1 MLYVKMQHDL
11 RSRRVI
17 VFFKGKKIL
26 VIGGTGTVGRNVIK
40 HLQMQNPKLIKVFS
54 RDEYRQH
61 LLKNELGNNDQIQY
75 IIGDVR
81 NYDRLESAMQGID
94 YVFHLAA
101 MKHVPACE
109 ANPFEAVLTNI
120 IGTKNV
126 IHAAIKNK
134 VKKMVYTSTDKAISP
149 TNTYGATKL
158 IAEKII
164 QSSVALGD
172 NSTIIACVRFGNIIG
187 SRGSVV
193 PLFKNQIIND
203 RKITATDLNMTRFMM
218 TVDEA
223 TMLTMKA
230 LEKAKGGDIF
240 VLKMPV
246 ITLKDL
252 ATVTIEETCHK
263 YNIPKDEITIENIG
277 LRPGEKM
284 YEELMTY
291 NESRIALESSNMFVI
306 PADESNRDSNEPFK
320 PAKIGAYSSNNERP
334 LSVEEIRQLIKK
346 ENII

>member
-291 NESRIALESSNMFVI
+291 
-306 PADESNRDSNEPFK
+306 DESKIAWELPDMYVLPSNSSGLEKRKDSK
-320 PAKIGAYSSNNERP
+320 RVMIGTYSSMGQEPLNNM
-334 LSVEEIRQLIKK
+334 QLRSLLK
-346 ENII
+346 EASLI